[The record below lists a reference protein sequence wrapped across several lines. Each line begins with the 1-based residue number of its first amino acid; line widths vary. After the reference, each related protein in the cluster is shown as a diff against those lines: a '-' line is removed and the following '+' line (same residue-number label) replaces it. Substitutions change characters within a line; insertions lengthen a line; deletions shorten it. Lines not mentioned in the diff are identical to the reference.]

1 VLKRCCHR
9 ALDYVAAGM
18 KKLAMFVFLVPTVS
32 LVFFGCANQGP
43 DPEQAS
49 REAQQRRE
57 AERQQAEF
65 RKSLPPLSNPSQ
77 VR

>member
-1 VLKRCCHR
+1 
-9 ALDYVAAGM
+9 M
-18 KKLAMFVFLVPTVS
+18 KKLATFMFLIPTLTVVFI
-32 LVFFGCANQGP
+32 GCANPGQ

-49 REAQQRRE
+49 REAQQRKE

-65 RKSLPPLSNPSQ
+65 RKGLPPESVPSQ

>member
-1 VLKRCCHR
+1 
-9 ALDYVAAGM
+9 M
-18 KKLAMFVFLVPTVS
+18 KKLATFIFLIPTLTLVFL
-32 LVFFGCANQGP
+32 GCANQGP
-43 DPEQAS
+43 DPEQQS

-65 RKSLPPLSNPSQ
+65 RKGLPPEGIPSQ

>member
-1 VLKRCCHR
+1 
-9 ALDYVAAGM
+9 M
-18 KKLAMFVFLVPTVS
+18 KKLGVFMFLITGLI

-43 DPEQAS
+43 DPEQSS

-57 AERQQAEF
+57 AEREQAEF
-65 RKSLPPLSNPSQ
+65 RKGLPPESVPSQ

>member
-1 VLKRCCHR
+1 
-9 ALDYVAAGM
+9 M
-18 KKLAMFVFLVPTVS
+18 KKLAIFMFLIPMLT
-32 LVFFGCANQGP
+32 LVFFGCASPGP

-65 RKSLPPLSNPSQ
+65 RKGLPPESISSQ

>member
-1 VLKRCCHR
+1 MKR
-9 ALDYVAAGM
+9 
-18 KKLAMFVFLVPTVS
+18 LAVFTFLIPGLT

-43 DPEQAS
+43 DPEQTS

-65 RKSLPPLSNPSQ
+65 RKGLPPESSVPSQ

>member
-1 VLKRCCHR
+1 
-9 ALDYVAAGM
+9 M
-18 KKLAMFVFLVPTVS
+18 KKLVTFIFLIPALT
-32 LVFFGCANQGP
+32 LVVFGCANQGP
-43 DPEQAS
+43 DPEQSS

-65 RKSLPPLSNPSQ
+65 RKGLPPEGIPSQ

>member
-1 VLKRCCHR
+1 
-9 ALDYVAAGM
+9 M
-18 KKLAMFVFLVPTVS
+18 KKLATFIFLIPTLT

-43 DPEQAS
+43 DPEQTS

-57 AERQQAEF
+57 AEREQAEF
-65 RKSLPPLSNPSQ
+65 RKGLPPEGNPSQ

>member
-1 VLKRCCHR
+1 
-9 ALDYVAAGM
+9 M
-18 KKLAMFVFLVPTVS
+18 KKLVSFMFLIPTLTLVFL
-32 LVFFGCANQGP
+32 GCAEQGP

-57 AERQQAEF
+57 AEREQAEF
-65 RKSLPPLSNPSQ
+65 RKDLPPVSNPSQ

>member
-1 VLKRCCHR
+1 
-9 ALDYVAAGM
+9 M
-18 KKLAMFVFLVPTVS
+18 KKLATFIFLILTLT

-43 DPEQAS
+43 DPEQTS

-65 RKSLPPLSNPSQ
+65 RKGLPPENVSSQ

>member
-1 VLKRCCHR
+1 
-9 ALDYVAAGM
+9 M
-18 KKLAMFVFLVPTVS
+18 KKLATFMFLISGLT

-49 REAQQRRE
+49 RETQQRRE

-65 RKSLPPLSNPSQ
+65 RKDLPPVGNPSQ

>member
-1 VLKRCCHR
+1 
-9 ALDYVAAGM
+9 
-18 KKLAMFVFLVPTVS
+18 MFLIPGLT

-43 DPEQAS
+43 DPEQTS

-65 RKSLPPLSNPSQ
+65 RKSLPPEGNPSQ

>member
-1 VLKRCCHR
+1 
-9 ALDYVAAGM
+9 M
-18 KKLAMFVFLVPTVS
+18 KKLAAFMFLISALT

-43 DPEQAS
+43 DPEQTS

-65 RKSLPPLSNPSQ
+65 RKGLPPVSNPSQ

>member
-1 VLKRCCHR
+1 
-9 ALDYVAAGM
+9 M
-18 KKLAMFVFLVPTVS
+18 KKLGVSVFLIPGLT

-43 DPEQAS
+43 DPEQSS

-57 AERQQAEF
+57 AEREQAEF
-65 RKSLPPLSNPSQ
+65 RKGLPPESVPSQ

>member
-1 VLKRCCHR
+1 
-9 ALDYVAAGM
+9 M
-18 KKLAMFVFLVPTVS
+18 KKLAPFIFLIPTLI

-43 DPEQAS
+43 DPEQQS

-57 AERQQAEF
+57 AEREQAEF
-65 RKSLPPLSNPSQ
+65 RKGLPPVGNPSQ

>member
-1 VLKRCCHR
+1 
-9 ALDYVAAGM
+9 
-18 KKLAMFVFLVPTVS
+18 MFLIPILT
-32 LVFFGCANQGP
+32 LVFFGCASPGP

-57 AERQQAEF
+57 AERQQTEF
-65 RKSLPPLSNPSQ
+65 RKGLPPVSDPSQ